1 MIFFEHLVR
10 YPFLQLALAA
20 GILAAVACGVVGSYI
35 VVRRSTY
42 IAGAISHCVLG
53 GMGLARYLQV
63 VHHIEWL
70 TPLTGATAAALTAGL
85 IIGVVTLY
93 GRQRVDTVLSAVWA
107 LGMAIGISF
116 ITMTPGYSQDLMS
129 YLFGS
134 ILMVTPRDLWLMV
147 TLNVII
153 VGVTLLFYNKFLA
166 ICFHEELARL
176 RGIRTG
182 AFTMLL
188 LVMTALT
195 VVLLVQ
201 IVGIVLVIALLTLPA
216 ATAAHLTKRL
226 SSMMVLA
233 AILTLVF
240 TIGGLAISYQP
251 QLPVSA
257 TIIEVAGGV
266 YLLVVGGSFAWRRL
280 GSR

>member
-1 MIFFEHLVR
+1 
-10 YPFLQLALAA
+10 
-20 GILAAVACGVVGSYI
+20 

-53 GMGLARYLQV
+53 GMGVARYLQV
-63 VHHIEWL
+63 VHGLEWL
-70 TPLTGATAAALTAGL
+70 TPLVGATAAALIAGV
-85 IIGVVTLY
+85 IIGVVTMY

-116 ITMTPGYSQDLMS
+116 ITLTPGYSQDLMS

-147 TLNVII
+147 MLNTII
-153 VGVTLLFYNKFLA
+153 VAVTILFFNKFLA

-182 AFTMLL
+182 AYTMLL
-188 LVMTALT
+188 MVMTALT

-226 SSMMVLA
+226 LSMMVLA
-233 AILTLVF
+233 TILTLLF
-240 TIGGLAISYQP
+240 TLGGLAISYQP

-257 TIIEVAGGV
+257 TIIELSGGV
-266 YLLVVGGSFAWRRL
+266 YLLVVGGGFVWKKLRFR
-280 GSR
+280 